1 MRHANEGDCLNR
13 TRSYGGGDDIDWD
26 ISITIVI
33 VSNTGGRDK
42 SPQMSCRFVYRH
54 VSPSHEPF
62 LSMHSE

>member
-13 TRSYGGGDDIDWD
+13 TCSYGGGDDIDWD

-42 SPQMSCRFVYRH
+42 SPQMSCRFVD
-54 VSPSHEPF
+54 
-62 LSMHSE
+62 M